1 MMSSSS
7 QSGALVSCGRARG
20 FTLVEL
26 MVVMVIVGVILM
38 VALPGFRNVT
48 LATRLSN
55 YANELVASVY
65 LARGEA
71 IKRNDNVRLCASA
84 DGENCATSGGWAQ
97 GWVVLDP
104 NDVVLKEQTGLESGF
119 SMNESG
125 GVHTLTFDSTG
136 FAGTATTFKVCRQ
149 VPSVGHQERE
159 ILINTVGR
167 TSVKRTNNGVCP

>member
-1 MMSSSS
+1 MTSRLS
-7 QSGALVSCGRARG
+7 QSAVFGSRSGARG

-26 MVVMVIVGVILM
+26 MVVLLIVGVILM

-48 LATRLSN
+48 LATRLTN

-71 IKRNDNVRLCASA
+71 IKRNANVRLCATA

-104 NDVVLKEQTGLESGF
+104 NDVVLKEQTGLENGF
-119 SMNESG
+119 SMNETG

-136 FAGTATTFKVCRQ
+136 FAGAATTFKVCRQ
-149 VPSVGHQERE
+149 TPSVGHQERE
-159 ILINTVGR
+159 IQVNTVGR
-167 TSVKRTNNGVCP
+167 TSVKRTNNGTCP